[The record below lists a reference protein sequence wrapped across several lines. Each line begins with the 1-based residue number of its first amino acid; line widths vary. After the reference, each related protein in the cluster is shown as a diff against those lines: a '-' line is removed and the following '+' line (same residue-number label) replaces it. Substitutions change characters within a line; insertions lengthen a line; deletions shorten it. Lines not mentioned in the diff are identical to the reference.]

1 MSTTLIVGLGNPG
14 RGYASNRHNIGF
26 LCLNH
31 FARQERIEFDKK
43 QNQARVGLGKADGRV
58 LVLAKPQTYM
68 NASGESVAGLMHR
81 YSATLDDLIV
91 VHDDLDLPLGKI
103 RIRRASSAAGHNG
116 VKSIIAH
123 LGSQDFVR
131 IRVGIGRP
139 EDPDH
144 EGEHPVVDYVLG
156 DFSAA
161 EKELLPEIF
170 RKVSAAILTLLEKGL
185 TEAMN
190 SYN

>member
-1 MSTTLIVGLGNPG
+1 MSTTLIIGLGNPG

-26 LCLNH
+26 LCLNY

-43 QNQARVGLGKADGRV
+43 QNRARVGLGRAAGHS

-68 NASGESVAGLMHR
+68 NASGESVAGLMRR
-81 YSATLDDLIV
+81 YSVTLDDLIV

-103 RIRRASSAAGHNG
+103 RLRRASSAAGHNG
-116 VKSIIAH
+116 IKSIIAH
-123 LGSQDFVR
+123 LDSQDFVR

-139 EDPDH
+139 EAL
-144 EGEHPVVDYVLG
+144 GEAGERPVIDYVLG

-170 RKVSAAILTLLEKGL
+170 KRVSGAILTLLEKGL